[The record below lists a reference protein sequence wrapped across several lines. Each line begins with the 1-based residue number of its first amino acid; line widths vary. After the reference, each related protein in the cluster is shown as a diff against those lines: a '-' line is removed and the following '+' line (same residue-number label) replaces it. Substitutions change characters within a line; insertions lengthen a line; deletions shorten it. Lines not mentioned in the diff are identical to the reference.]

1 MDHIFK
7 NEYMKN
13 FFMNMNLK
21 ALKLKKSYNEK
32 QFLYISKIS
41 AGYKANNIFLIKIIK
56 YCYLPQVIC

>member
-32 QFLYISKIS
+32 
-41 AGYKANNIFLIKIIK
+41 
-56 YCYLPQVIC
+56 